1 MDSNSLILNFLI
13 IIFLLIISYILS
25 ASEISFV
32 GSNEVRL
39 RKRAN
44 ENDKRAKSILKL
56 KDKPEEFISTI
67 IIANNFVNILAASIA
82 NSIFIKNLKIAGTF
96 ISSLTMTLIIVIFAE
111 LLPKTL
117 SSYNPETFIIRYYP
131 FISSVSY
138 ILKPISS
145 SVNYIVSLILKIFGK
160 NLKSRKSLDEEELKI
175 FLSMTTENGT
185 IEEEEK
191 ELIES
196 IIEFQDKPVYEVMVP
211 RVDVVLL
218 PVNTEIEKI
227 IETINKTGHSRLPIY
242 EGNIDNIIGILHA
255 KDLLKL
261 IINKNE
267 NINIKDLL
275 HQTIFVPDTK
285 KTSELF
291 KEMQKKK
298 IHMAI
303 VVDEFGGFEGI
314 VTMEDLLEEIVG
326 EIQDEYDLEEAPC
339 KKLSDKEFIF
349 DAKITIDDTEE
360 ILGIELP
367 HEDYETLGG
376 LFLDLLGHI
385 PVKGESIEY
394 KSLKLIA
401 IEVKGNRIIKIK
413 VEKKDENKKESNPEN
428 D

>member
-1 MDSNSLILNFLI
+1 LDSNSLILNLVI

-32 GSNEVRL
+32 GSNEIRL

-44 ENDKRAKSILKL
+44 QSDRRANSILKL
-56 KDKPEEFISTI
+56 KEKPEELISTI
-67 IIANNFVNILAASIA
+67 ILANNFVNILAASIA
-82 NSIFIKNLKIAGTF
+82 NSIFIRNFKFMGTF
-96 ISSLTMTLIIVIFAE
+96 FSSLIMTLIIVIFAE

-117 SSYNPETFIIRYYP
+117 SSYNPEAFIIKSYP
-131 FISSVSY
+131 FVFSISF
-138 ILKPISS
+138 ILKPLTS
-145 SVNYIVSLILKIFGK
+145 SVNYIVSSILKIFGK
-160 NLKSRKSLDEEELKI
+160 NLKTRRSLDEEELKI

-196 IIEFQDKPVYEVMVP
+196 IIEFQDKPVYEVMIP
-211 RVDVVLL
+211 RVDVISL
-218 PVNTEIEKI
+218 PIDTEIKDI
-227 IETINKTGHSRLPIY
+227 IETINRTGHSRIPIY
-242 EGNIDNIIGILHA
+242 EGSIDNIIGILHA

-267 NINIKDLL
+267 NINLKDLL
-275 HQTIFVPDTK
+275 HPTIFVPDTK

-349 DAKITIDDTEE
+349 DAKITIDDAEE
-360 ILGIELP
+360 ILGVELP

-385 PVKGESIEY
+385 PVKGESIVY

-401 IEVKGNRIIKIK
+401 LEVKGNRIIKIK
-413 VEKKDENKKESNPEN
+413 VEKSEEVKEDTDSEN